1 MFYQF
6 LSFIIIECSY
16 ICSIFKFH
24 NDYTIPLLIHTH
36 THTHTIYPQRILC
49 TTISTIMINSLD
61 HILAFGIQINVN
73 SYSSLYKTQERSF
86 GLKTQSLFYSFL
98 RGDFYVS
105 LPWSQIIFKKTTR
118 IDKHTIFV
126 YMRAWPTICW
136 RYGHMDHILT

>member
-1 MFYQF
+1 MNVHIYAQF
-6 LSFIIIECSY
+6 SSFITIILSPY
-16 ICSIFKFH
+16 LF
-24 NDYTIPLLIHTH
+24 

-118 IDKHTIFV
+118 TDKHTIFV